1 MFSSEIDELRGNNLT
16 LDSYMQAPKKLFDT
30 NYYSNKEL
38 GWLARLVY
46 IDMLDL
52 LRISLKRGMNYIYY
66 TQQTIIN
73 KFEVNPRTAKKVF
86 DELLNCGL
94 ITIQLERMEGCR
106 PKYKV
111 YLYILGECTVE
122 NPYED

>member
-1 MFSSEIDELRGNNLT
+1 MYSGDIEELKGNNLT
-16 LDSYMQAPKKLFDT
+16 LSSYMQVPKEIIDT
-30 NYYSNKEL
+30 NSFSNDDL

-66 TQQTIIN
+66 TQQTIIK
-73 KFEVNPRTAKKVF
+73 KFKVNPRTAKKVF

-94 ITIQLERMEGCR
+94 ITTQLERMEGCR

-111 YLYILGECTVE
+111 YLYILGEFTVE
-122 NPYED
+122 NPYKD

>member
-1 MFSSEIDELRGNNLT
+1 MFSGDIEELKGNNLT
-16 LDSYMQAPKKLFDT
+16 LDSYMQAPKELFDI

-38 GWLARLVY
+38 GWLTRLVY

-52 LRISLKRGMNYIYY
+52 LRLSVKRGMNYIYY
-66 TQQTIIN
+66 TQQTIVK
-73 KFEVNPRTAKKVF
+73 KFKVDPKTAKKVF
-86 DELLNCGL
+86 DELLNCEL

-111 YLYILGECTVE
+111 YLYILGECKVE
-122 NPYED
+122 NQYAD